1 MRVTRE
7 EIKDRVEEILTYVC
21 VLDVENDPSW
31 PMKMESARAEVIE
44 LIDAVAGPSARVLK
58 VVAPGEDTFSAD
70 KESFIAP

>member
-1 MRVTRE
+1 MTRE

-31 PMKMESARAEVIE
+31 PMKMESARDEVIE
-44 LIDAVAGPSARVLK
+44 LIDAAAGPGTRVLE
-58 VVAPGEDTFSAD
+58 VASPYSEDFSRQ

>member
-1 MRVTRE
+1 LTRE

-31 PMKMESARAEVIE
+31 TMKMENARDEVIE
-44 LIDAVAGPSARVLK
+44 LIDTAAGPGTRVLE
-58 VVAPGEDTFSAD
+58 VVSADRDTFSAD